1 MHVDDIFAVGD
12 KSSCHQFCEDL
23 KCLVPN
29 NDLGELRWYGGCP
42 FLTDW
47 DGGTFMISQQAF
59 AQNTAARFGIS
70 YGRNKPLSTG
80 LKLEKFDGSKPFGG
94 FDLSGV
100 MCFISNSS

>member
-1 MHVDDIFAVGD
+1 
-12 KSSCHQFCEDL
+12 
-23 KCLVPN
+23 
-29 NDLGELRWYGGCP
+29 
-42 FLTDW
+42 
-47 DGGTFMISQQAF
+47 MISQQAF
-59 AQNTAARFGIS
+59 AENTAARFGIS